1 MGWERP
7 TNFVYDERRRRRR
20 LIGIP
25 GTERI
30 KCGVG
35 DSHRFPPPRYSCF
48 RLARIWEWRG
58 MNFPPLSFCLLPF
71 AAFFFFFIPTSK
83 ESLTRVQTNG
93 CSGVEWRN
101 REATCLDSACNDH
114 SSENDAMPFA
124 IRENFVARLAG
135 VRPADLPRSVTRS
148 KNKFAN
154 FEICC
159 SFFVC

>member
-1 MGWERP
+1 MRGRGFTSLP
-7 TNFVYDERRRRRR
+7 SAS
-20 LIGIP
+20 LLLLP
-25 GTERI
+25 
-30 KCGVG
+30 VG
-35 DSHRFPPPRYSCF
+35 EN
-48 RLARIWEWRG
+48 LG
-58 MNFPPLSFCLLPF
+58 MAGNEFPPLSFCLLPF

-148 KNKFAN
+148 KNKFDN

-159 SFFVC
+159 SFFVG